1 MVKKLNKRLVKQ
13 TLRGYQLVNK
23 ITEVERRVWLE
34 HMSIEEARKIF
45 DELHQGADDWK
56 KDGGDLEAVE
66 RQRINSKVQG
76 RQPYIRLAKQQG
88 LL

>member
-23 ITEVERRVWLE
+23 ITEAERRVWLE

-45 DELHQGADDWK
+45 DELHQGA
-56 KDGGDLEAVE
+56 DLEAVE